1 MKKLENQS
9 VSFLGHEEYVE
20 KLSSNL
26 YCKRDRSSII
36 LQQSI
41 YTKSFFTFK
50 YDSIEEKYQAFFLP
64 LGLPPI
70 FLPLPLPRPLLGR
83 VLVETSTTGGPS

>member
-1 MKKLENQS
+1 MKNMLKNFQATCIVNVIDHQLYYN
-9 VSFLGHEEYVE
+9 
-20 KLSSNL
+20 NL
-26 YCKRDRSSII
+26 YI
-36 LQQSI
+36 Q
-41 YTKSFFTFK
+41 KSFFTFK
-50 YDSIEEKYQAFFLP
+50 YDSIEEYQAFFLP